1 MLPGFQWRYTMSEVL
16 SFRGWRIAGLMLAL
30 SVLAGCATNPVTGQ
44 RQISFISEREEI
56 SMGQQHYG
64 PMQQSEGGQLK
75 VDPELSAYVNE
86 VGQRVA
92 AVSDREL
99 PYEFVVLNSSVP
111 NAWALPGGKIAINRG
126 LLTEMQ
132 NEAELAAVLGHEV
145 VHSAARHGAQSMERG
160 ILLQGAMIATAIA
173 ASSSEYAGFVVGGAA
188 VGAQLISQ
196 RYGREAEREADYYG
210 TRYLAQAGYD
220 PQAAVTLQEAFVRL
234 SDRGDPGWLEGLFS
248 SHPPSSERVQNNQQL
263 VNTLR
268 AEGFT
273 GGELGEERYRQRMAF
288 LTENQAAYDAFD
300 EAQALLRQ
308 NRVDDAEERL
318 ETAISLLPQ
327 EARFHGLRADIRLNQ
342 RRNNA
347 AIEYYDQAIE
357 RDSEFFAYYLGRGLA
372 YSRQGNRDRA
382 RIDLQA
388 SNNLLPTAQAM
399 NELGTLALQANDRSS
414 AKQYFELAA
423 SAPGALGEQAAASFA
438 RLDMADNPREYLGLQ
453 VGVSQQGQLMISVRN
468 QSPIGLRSAALEVQA
483 TVEGRTVSRQVNV
496 PAIGSG
502 QTRTVDAGIRLPSG
516 VDPSM
521 ANVRINIRSARP
533 VE

>member
-1 MLPGFQWRYTMSEVL
+1 MSQIK
-16 SFRGWRIAGLMLAL
+16 SFCGWRNIGLLLIL
-30 SVLAGCATNPVTGQ
+30 SLLAGCAVNPVTGQ

-56 SMGQQHYG
+56 SLGQQHYG
-64 PMQQSEGGQLK
+64 PMQQSEGGQLR
-75 VDPELSAYVNE
+75 VDPELTAYVSE

-126 LLTEMQ
+126 LLTELQ

-160 ILLQGAMIATAIA
+160 ILLQGAMVATVIA

-188 VGAQLISQ
+188 LGAQLISQ

-210 TRYLAQAGYD
+210 TRYMARAGYD
-220 PQAAVTLQEAFVRL
+220 PQAAVTLQEAFLRL
-234 SDRGDPGWLEGLFS
+234 SDNREPGWLQGLFS

-268 AEGFT
+268 AEGFE

-288 LTENQAAYDAFD
+288 LNENRAAYEAFD

-318 ETAISLLPQ
+318 ETAIGLLPR
-327 EARFHGLRADIRLNQ
+327 EARFHGLRADIRLGQ
-342 RRNNA
+342 RRYDD
-347 AIEYYDQAIE
+347 AIALYDQAIAL
-357 RDSEFFAYYLGRGLA
+357 DDGYFAYFLGRGLA
-372 YSRQGNRDRA
+372 YSRQSNRDRA
-382 RIDLQA
+382 RTDLQA
-388 SNNLLPTAQAM
+388 SANLLPTAQAM
-399 NELGTLALQANDRSS
+399 NELGALSLQANDRTS
-414 AKQYFELAA
+414 AKQYFQLAA
-423 SAPGALGEQAAASFA
+423 SAPGELGQQAAASFA
-438 RLDMADNPREYLGLQ
+438 RLDMADNPRDHLALQ
-453 VGVSQQGQLMISVRN
+453 AAVSQQGQLMISVRN
-468 QSPIGLRSAALEVQA
+468 QSPVGLRSAVLDVQA

-496 PAIGSG
+496 PAIAARQS
-502 QTRTVDAGIRLPSG
+502 RTVDAGIRLPPG
-516 VDPSM
+516 VDVAA
-521 ANVRINIRSARP
+521 ANVRINIRSAQP
-533 VE
+533 AQ